1 MNNNIFDKYTIDEVR
16 ELCKHIKPLFSYIY
30 ILVGHSELTINYINW
45 DMSCSVTFNYLE
57 IATWLNHSSED
68 ICSVLSSHFLEI
80 TNKPLYIELCE
91 FFEDLPEKSQEI
103 LSVLGLKK
111 GDNITLLRKKI
122 KALIYDK

>member
-16 ELCKHIKPLFSYIY
+16 ELCKHIKPLYSYNSIGVGRSGLTVIY
-30 ILVGHSELTINYINW
+30 MTMLE
-45 DMSCSVTFNYLE
+45 SCSITFDYLE

-80 TNKPLYIELCE
+80 TNKPLSIELCE